1 MSDMTK
7 LSCLPVGERDRLCRV
22 RAITLWQRV
31 AELPEPYR
39 YNTLFEL
46 VKIWVERTPP
56 DQLDDLAAELRGRV
70 RRVEQKL
77 AMRENLGC
85 EKKHENG
92 TNYRNGA

>member
-1 MSDMTK
+1 MSEKTK
-7 LSCLPVGERDRLCRV
+7 FPGLPVGERDRLCRV

-56 DQLDDLAAELRGRV
+56 DQLDDLAADLRGRA
-70 RRVEQKL
+70 RCAEQKSRQVDPNR
-77 AMRENLGC
+77 ARREGD
-85 EKKHENG
+85 E
-92 TNYRNGA
+92 R